1 MTAGFNV
8 WVWEWCVVF
17 CRAQKPQQNRNAGT
31 LETWNLLLDCKAGLF
46 LSFNRLTISNTAGAA
61 KRASSS
67 TRLSVEEEGAWV
79 FFPWRKR
86 LHLEKMGNN
95 STWTSMIFSSILMIC
110 SSPMMLAFQ
119 RQDQETRHCE
129 ELKVLEEVRTCTGDL
144 LWT

>member
-17 CRAQKPQQNRNAGT
+17 CRARKPQQNRNAGT

-67 TRLSVEEEGAWV
+67 TRLSVEEEGA
-79 FFPWRKR
+79 
-86 LHLEKMGNN
+86 
-95 STWTSMIFSSILMIC
+95 
-110 SSPMMLAFQ
+110 
-119 RQDQETRHCE
+119 
-129 ELKVLEEVRTCTGDL
+129 
-144 LWT
+144 